1 MLRQASP
8 HLRSPLSDGPV
19 LIVEHVDLG
28 RLGSLGLRTLTLRR
42 RPTCFADALAGRE
55 LRQRQAACEASIA
68 TRRAAGPQPRADY
81 LPREVFFFGFGLPG
95 SSLPAA
101 AARAFC
107 FLVATNPPIAVAVTL
122 TPNRLLSSTANGAG
136 VPHAREQLRRSR
148 PDREAH
154 GPRGRTSHGASST
167 R

>member
-107 FLVATNPPIAVAVTL
+107 FLVATNPPIAVCSH
-122 TPNRLLSSTANGAG
+122 PNPESS
-136 VPHAREQLRRSR
+136 PLEHRERGRGSARSR
-148 PDREAH
+148 TASAVSA
-154 GPRGRTSHGASST
+154 GPRGSRASRPHEPWRIST
-167 R
+167 

>member
-81 LPREVFFFGFGLPG
+81 LPREVFFF
-95 SSLPAA
+95 
-101 AARAFC
+101 C
-107 FLVATNPPIAVAVTL
+107 FLVATNPPIAVCSH
-122 TPNRLLSSTANGAG
+122 PNPESS
-136 VPHAREQLRRSR
+136 PLEHRE
-148 PDREAH
+148 
-154 GPRGRTSHGASST
+154 RGRGSA